1 MKFGHICTSFLG
13 VMLVISVALP
23 NTASAKRFPP
33 ITGKLSKRGYTVLA
47 LSSAGDTTSVRV
59 KGRSFKLR
67 PPAKGVTLHLRAPDG
82 AYAGPVVVASPKN
95 GKRAILGVKA
105 GVKLGNVKVKG
116 GKGYAKVQRKLPKK
130 FVVKKR
136 KARAKKG
143 VPIGAGN
150 FGLVGVAKL
159 SGPRSDPDLDGVPS
173 PLDIDDDG
181 DLVLDDYDR
190 SPDSGASAAQVG
202 GTFPDGSRLHLTT
215 SLGAE
220 TRQDSVNVDGGS
232 TPEQIA
238 AAQQK
243 DGHLN
248 AIWAG
253 IDAGSG
259 ELDCGTLI
267 YCSAGGTGRFSPT
280 AGPPPGGFTRS
291 SASPFPECCDSD
303 GDGLGSLIQG
313 GPGAIGVP
321 GGGAMAIFHGAT
333 SDQIR
338 AGDMLIARGTFNGEP
353 VESPASVGFVF
364 STFPVLAAYSDGQGD
379 SSTFSYSPGAQS
391 GPPPPVRAGPGGDIV
406 LKLTFWRPQ
415 RPRIAGDPGQ
425 GQWMDVGNLYHLLY
439 AGGGNC
445 PQSSF
450 SEPSQDLAA
459 LSSSPIPE
467 LDPNAGGFLDLRGD
481 LPSDPANTFNYTF
494 NLTQCLAANGETIG
508 LKGSVS
514 LGVIGVAI
522 GRDSGR
528 FFTTSWA
535 AFAVQP

>member
-1 MKFGHICTSFLG
+1 MALSFAPDTVSAMKCGRICTSFLG
-13 VMLVISVALP
+13 MMLVISVALP
-23 NTASAKRFPP
+23 TAASAKRFPP
-33 ITGKLSKRGYTVLA
+33 ITGKLSGRGYTVLA
-47 LSSAGDTTSVRV
+47 LSNAGDTTSVRV

-95 GKRAILGVKA
+95 GKSAILGVKA

-130 FVVKKR
+130 FVVKQR

-232 TPEQIA
+232 TPEQVA

-243 DGHLN
+243 YGHLN

-338 AGDMLIARGTFNGEP
+338 AGDLLIARGTFNGEP

-391 GPPPPVRAGPGGDIV
+391 GPPPPVRRRPRPGPMDGRRQPLSPPLRRRRQLSTEQLLGTESGPGGAVV
-406 LKLTFWRPQ
+406 LADPRTCPQ
-415 RPRIAGDPGQ
+415 CRRVPGSPRRSALRPREHLQLHLQPHAVPRSE
-425 GQWMDVGNLYHLLY
+425 WKNHRAERLCVARGN
-439 AGGGNC
+439 
-445 PQSSF
+445 
-450 SEPSQDLAA
+450 
-459 LSSSPIPE
+459 
-467 LDPNAGGFLDLRGD
+467 RG
-481 LPSDPANTFNYTF
+481 
-494 NLTQCLAANGETIG
+494 C
-508 LKGSVS
+508 
-514 LGVIGVAI
+514 
-522 GRDSGR
+522 GR
-528 FFTTSWA
+528 
-535 AFAVQP
+535 P